1 MGVLII
7 RNSKNNNSITDGQLR
22 RTAQKCKNF
31 TEIKVKKIM
40 TNKPLSIDM
49 ETLAS
54 KALSI
59 MNEKKIT
66 SLCVHKNK
74 RKKITIGIIHIHQI
88 LQANIQ

>member
-1 MGVLII
+1 
-7 RNSKNNNSITDGQLR
+7 
-22 RTAQKCKNF
+22 
-31 TEIKVKKIM
+31 M